1 MNTKNLINLWKAYF
15 IESWKTDLFQFGILA
30 AIVLFN
36 SITTGNGTSLSFAI
50 GVSLIFLMIYP
61 ERLFRN
67 LHSNSPKIH
76 YLSVPA
82 SNNEKVLANMLLAN
96 IYYIAGLAAA
106 CGLGFALAHLYLT
119 MRGYGGL
126 HLYTN
131 LDYADLIG
139 FVYVSLAVFFF
150 GGVYFRRKTTLSTVG
165 VGLLVGTVF
174 AMLAS
179 LTLWV
184 NGLTLIPKGSTF
196 NEFSWSFDSVEY
208 LSEKGADILKYGM
221 MSVMIV
227 YFYAL
232 SFLRM
237 KETEV

>member
-1 MNTKNLINLWKAYF
+1 MQQRGR
-15 IESWKTDLFQFGILA
+15 ED
-30 AIVLFN
+30 
-36 SITTGNGTSLSFAI
+36 
-50 GVSLIFLMIYP
+50 
-61 ERLFRN
+61 ERRAL
-67 LHSNSPKIH
+67 
-76 YLSVPA
+76 V
-82 SNNEKVLANMLLAN
+82 
-96 IYYIAGLAAA
+96 
-106 CGLGFALAHLYLT
+106 GLGEDEEERYAEDGAEAHVVAQA
-119 MRGYGGL
+119 R
-126 HLYTN
+126 
-131 LDYADLIG
+131 
-139 FVYVSLAVFFF
+139 AVC
-150 GGVYFRRKTTLSTVG
+150 G